1 MTPQMWV
8 CTFIRLHG
16 NWCDKQ
22 RVSWRKPYAGWATKL
37 TAVNAEKAPKSGKT
51 RLMNTNGNNFS
62 TSPEASSGEPMKR
75 VSIDVPESLH
85 TRFKVVCARTKS
97 KMASEIVAFIEKR
110 VSELEDEKQ

>member
-1 MTPQMWV
+1 
-8 CTFIRLHG
+8 
-16 NWCDKQ
+16 
-22 RVSWRKPYAGWATKL
+22 
-37 TAVNAEKAPKSGKT
+37 
-51 RLMNTNGNNFS
+51 MNTNGNNFS
-62 TSPEASSGEPMKR
+62 TNPEASSGEPMKR